1 MTGES
6 MKNIKLNSKWGKAL
20 IVVLVL
26 ALAVLGIIYPS
37 FGDTVGRVFEF
48 QYLSAATTVLAT
60 FTLQIVFFLQKSTGA
75 DVIEIATI
83 QNIVINFKNLFIS
96 FASQVFAFLLW
107 GIPPLRVFVL
117 MLYSIGGYNILK
129 TISRAIKWMLDWG
142 NEPNIGFRDTQKRK
156 LLNDSKL
163 TVEQRKEIWEAFLNR
178 NIVKKSDNDLKLI
191 SSVDLTNLFSTNYE
205 HFVSDDRAWMVNVTF
220 KILNTEFSKTDYY
233 DYRFLKY
240 SMKTLLKLFGL
251 RKKDEH
257 NVELLTEVAAWENNI
272 NNAFMLIAKNGR
284 QAYLLRLTIEDNSEY
299 CDNQDSARFLANLIL
314 NFLYDLDS
322 GIENSY
328 SNDWKICYQ
337 TLSSDTKYSLLIKS
351 LFDMFLF
358 RVRKQRQDDSVTRS
372 SGFDFY
378 KNDKIFETLFKSAD
392 PILFNNLETLFALD
406 RFINCGTEYIRT
418 ALLKQPPMGYIHGGP
433 VINGSLS
440 SSQADHQIADQ
451 KKKEEE
457 ETLKIGTLIYPK
469 LKAKKEFTKY
479 SEELQRHLD
488 TLSQEGKQE
497 SELLASKIKILKS
510 TIKLIFDHQKSI
522 WGS

>member
-1 MTGES
+1 

-178 NIVKKSDNDLKLI
+178 NIVKN
-191 SSVDLTNLFSTNYE
+191 
-205 HFVSDDRAWMVNVTF
+205 
-220 KILNTEFSKTDYY
+220 
-233 DYRFLKY
+233 
-240 SMKTLLKLFGL
+240 
-251 RKKDEH
+251 
-257 NVELLTEVAAWENNI
+257 
-272 NNAFMLIAKNGR
+272 
-284 QAYLLRLTIEDNSEY
+284 
-299 CDNQDSARFLANLIL
+299 
-314 NFLYDLDS
+314 
-322 GIENSY
+322 
-328 SNDWKICYQ
+328 
-337 TLSSDTKYSLLIKS
+337 LSSI
-351 LFDMFLF
+351 
-358 RVRKQRQDDSVTRS
+358 
-372 SGFDFY
+372 
-378 KNDKIFETLFKSAD
+378 
-392 PILFNNLETLFALD
+392 
-406 RFINCGTEYIRT
+406 C
-418 ALLKQPPMGYIHGGP
+418 
-433 VINGSLS
+433 
-440 SSQADHQIADQ
+440 
-451 KKKEEE
+451 
-457 ETLKIGTLIYPK
+457 
-469 LKAKKEFTKY
+469 
-479 SEELQRHLD
+479 
-488 TLSQEGKQE
+488 
-497 SELLASKIKILKS
+497 
-510 TIKLIFDHQKSI
+510 
-522 WGS
+522 

>member
-1 MTGES
+1 
-6 MKNIKLNSKWGKAL
+6 
-20 IVVLVL
+20 
-26 ALAVLGIIYPS
+26 
-37 FGDTVGRVFEF
+37 
-48 QYLSAATTVLAT
+48 
-60 FTLQIVFFLQKSTGA
+60 
-75 DVIEIATI
+75 
-83 QNIVINFKNLFIS
+83 
-96 FASQVFAFLLW
+96 
-107 GIPPLRVFVL
+107 
-117 MLYSIGGYNILK
+117 
-129 TISRAIKWMLDWG
+129 
-142 NEPNIGFRDTQKRK
+142 
-156 LLNDSKL
+156 
-163 TVEQRKEIWEAFLNR
+163 
-178 NIVKKSDNDLKLI
+178 
-191 SSVDLTNLFSTNYE
+191 
-205 HFVSDDRAWMVNVTF
+205 
-220 KILNTEFSKTDYY
+220 
-233 DYRFLKY
+233 
-240 SMKTLLKLFGL
+240 
-251 RKKDEH
+251 
-257 NVELLTEVAAWENNI
+257 
-272 NNAFMLIAKNGR
+272 
-284 QAYLLRLTIEDNSEY
+284 
-299 CDNQDSARFLANLIL
+299 
-314 NFLYDLDS
+314 
-322 GIENSY
+322 
-328 SNDWKICYQ
+328 
-337 TLSSDTKYSLLIKS
+337 
-351 LFDMFLF
+351 MFLF

>member
-178 NIVKKSDNDLKLI
+178 NIVKKNDNDLKLI

-257 NVELLTEVAAWENNI
+257 NVELLTEVAAW
-272 NNAFMLIAKNGR
+272 
-284 QAYLLRLTIEDNSEY
+284 
-299 CDNQDSARFLANLIL
+299 
-314 NFLYDLDS
+314 
-322 GIENSY
+322 
-328 SNDWKICYQ
+328 
-337 TLSSDTKYSLLIKS
+337 
-351 LFDMFLF
+351 
-358 RVRKQRQDDSVTRS
+358 
-372 SGFDFY
+372 
-378 KNDKIFETLFKSAD
+378 
-392 PILFNNLETLFALD
+392 
-406 RFINCGTEYIRT
+406 
-418 ALLKQPPMGYIHGGP
+418 
-433 VINGSLS
+433 
-440 SSQADHQIADQ
+440 
-451 KKKEEE
+451 
-457 ETLKIGTLIYPK
+457 
-469 LKAKKEFTKY
+469 
-479 SEELQRHLD
+479 
-488 TLSQEGKQE
+488 
-497 SELLASKIKILKS
+497 
-510 TIKLIFDHQKSI
+510 
-522 WGS
+522 